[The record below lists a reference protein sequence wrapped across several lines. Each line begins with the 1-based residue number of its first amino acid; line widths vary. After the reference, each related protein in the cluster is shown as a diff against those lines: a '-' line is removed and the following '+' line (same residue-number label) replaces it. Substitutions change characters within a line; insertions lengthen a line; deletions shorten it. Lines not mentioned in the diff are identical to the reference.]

1 MTEQLDTGVRYL
13 DLRVA
18 HMPGGSARNLHFVHM
33 VYTTALVEVGGGRG
47 TGTHGHPRA
56 PTGIHGGS
64 GRLRG
69 SEPLAPG
76 AAAWCWKL
84 VPGSSSVRSL
94 GR

>member
-47 TGTHGHPRA
+47 TGTHGNPRA
-56 PTGIHGGS
+56 PTGTHGHPRPTP
-64 GRLRG
+64 RL
-69 SEPLAPG
+69 
-76 AAAWCWKL
+76 
-84 VPGSSSVRSL
+84 
-94 GR
+94 

>member
-1 MTEQLDTGVRYL
+1 MTEQLDAGVRYL

-47 TGTHGHPRA
+47 TGTHG
-56 PTGIHGGS
+56 
-64 GRLRG
+64 RLRG

-84 VPGSSSVRSL
+84 VPGSSSGRSL